1 MMKAGERVMT
11 NKQSDEYKTLYAL
24 YILDRLLERVTDP
37 EARKEIIAEKKVLS
51 APLEK
56 PLNT

>member
-1 MMKAGERVMT
+1 MTKAGDRVMT

-37 EARKEIIAEKKVLS
+37 EARKEIIAEKKALS
-51 APLEK
+51 ATLENPLS
-56 PLNT
+56 T

>member
-51 APLEK
+51 ESLEK